1 MKRGRMAY
9 PFTVL
14 VFVLRRRAMKVHPVE
29 RAHSHGKHK
38 LEEMENGEGEITRRH
53 PKDAHILQAR
63 TFSLGARDLYER
75 KGVVEVRYRRRTSG
89 I

>member
-1 MKRGRMAY
+1 MAY

-14 VFVLRRRAMKVHPVE
+14 VFALRRRAMEVHPVE

-53 PKDAHILQAR
+53 PKDAHICVRERSVSAEKC
-63 TFSLGARDLYER
+63 LYER
-75 KGVVEVRYRRRTSG
+75 RVW
-89 I
+89 